1 MLEKR
6 AESFPGFYEVNLAPP
21 IWRFIYRSEG
31 ERCIILSIVVLLRER
46 FADHMVFTVYLFL
59 LSLPPLWSAVAL
71 IRSALDVRRRAE
83 PGNALPG
90 SHAIARIALIAAVVV
105 LIFTLITT
113 LQQLTKVAHL
123 RGEPLSPLRV
133 RCGTQMK
140 VR

>member
-6 AESFPGFYEVNLAPP
+6 AENFPGFYKITLVPP

-31 ERCIILSIVVLLRER
+31 ERCIVLSIVVLLRGR

-59 LSLPPLWSAVAL
+59 LSLPPSLSAVAL

-83 PGNALPG
+83 PGNPLPG
-90 SHAIARIALIAAVVV
+90 SHTIARIALIAAAVV

-113 LQQLTKVAHL
+113 LQQLTKVARL

-133 RCGTQMK
+133 RRGTQMK